1 MAKDII
7 FKDVEEQDFYTLE
20 NQQGGTRQVD
30 ERVLEDYLKMIFD
43 DPDQFIILTP
53 PKARKGI
60 RYIQARMNQD
70 GRFEVE
76 LAVQVPG
83 GIRLVYQM
91 VPEQLCRQIFLDYFH
106 DRFSPELA
114 AYQPVEFQ

>member
-1 MAKDII
+1 MAKDVI
-7 FKDVEEQDFYTLE
+7 FKDVEEQDCYTLE
-20 NQQGGTRQVD
+20 NQQGSTRQVD

-60 RYIQARMNQD
+60 RYIQARMDAEGQ
-70 GRFEVE
+70 FEVE
-76 LAVQVPG
+76 LAAQVPG
-83 GIRLVYQM
+83 GIRLVYQI
-91 VPEQLCRQIFLDYFH
+91 VPQQLCRQIFLDYFH
-106 DRFSPELA
+106 DRFAPELA